1 MIQNWKHDFYW
12 MHIPFTSPWS
22 QKVIMSNHQ
31 KLGALCIQNTQQHK
45 TKNTESEH
53 GNNVTKNFNLHVSR
67 QRNILN
73 QLRGS
78 IWAKEVEHWEE
89 HCPKPQNK
97 KTVVV
102 TGGEEGV
109 GKVGRGIVLGVNPM
123 IYKKKIW
130 LRKVILKQEWCPCF
144 NNQESLNK
152 LQNCLTIL
160 EYLKELRLPGNQVPS
175 AGLRVMT
182 ATVQPK
188 SSSTPCSGGKRM

>member
-1 MIQNWKHDFYW
+1 
-12 MHIPFTSPWS
+12 
-22 QKVIMSNHQ
+22 MSNHQ

-78 IWAKEVEHWEE
+78 TWAKDVEHWEE

-102 TGGEEGV
+102 TGGEE
-109 GKVGRGIVLGVNPM
+109 RGAESGPRNCLGCKSYD
-123 IYKKKIW
+123 IKKKI
-130 LRKVILKQEWCPCF
+130 
-144 NNQESLNK
+144 
-152 LQNCLTIL
+152 CL
-160 EYLKELRLPGNQVPS
+160 
-175 AGLRVMT
+175 
-182 ATVQPK
+182 
-188 SSSTPCSGGKRM
+188 